1 MSNEIKEEVKKVPLE
16 FSKAQ
21 LANSERYKQY
31 KDVITALLEDDKRY
45 TIKQADAII
54 NDYLKRS
61 VK

>member
-1 MSNEIKEEVKKVPLE
+1 MSNEVNDTKKVPLE
-16 FSKAQ
+16 FSKTQ

>member
-1 MSNEIKEEVKKVPLE
+1 MSNEVNETKKVPLE
-16 FSKAQ
+16 FNKTQ
-21 LANSERYKQY
+21 LVNSERYKHY
-31 KDVITALLEDDKRY
+31 KDVITALLEDGKRY

>member
-1 MSNEIKEEVKKVPLE
+1 MSNEVNETKKVPLE

-21 LANSERYKQY
+21 LANSERYKQC

>member
-1 MSNEIKEEVKKVPLE
+1 MNNEVKETKKVPVE
-16 FSKAQ
+16 FSKEQ
-21 LANSERYKQY
+21 LVNSERYKQY